1 MDRYIV
7 RSKIQPAAIMQ
18 QSRATGDQDGELMET
33 NMTKQEIESEIKRLA
48 PFHHDVELP
57 YGLSTYDP
65 NLSIR
70 RRETTRLDSLTRH
83 AFPELLKVCGGSLKG
98 KRVIDVA
105 CNSGGFSVEAV
116 KNGAEHVLGF
126 DVADRYLEQANFIKR
141 ALGMNQLEFKKMAME
156 DCDEQHIG
164 MYDIAFCFGILY
176 HLENPVF
183 AMKKLA
189 SVTRE
194 IMLVDATV
202 IKTPLSRNSMWKMNI
217 PRVVETDD
225 KSTTAL
231 WRTEKRCQFKPNVR
245 AVIDLLNVLGFSKVD
260 IIKPRQKNLEFRY
273 YRGKR
278 VTFLARR

>member
-83 AFPELLKVCGGSLKG
+83 AFPELLKACGGSLKG